1 MRIEIRGNQVL
12 LDGYVNAIL
21 RDSRPLPGIRGRFV
35 EQIEPKVFER
45 ALIKAENIDLL
56 FNHDTSRKLGSTK
69 EGNLELFEDN
79 IGLRAICTITDEEV
93 IEKAKNKQLQGWSFG
108 FIANK
113 DRWEETKDGISRRFI
128 EDLDLLEVSVLD
140 KTPAYIATSIES
152 RDNKECLNEKRGQGF
167 ETIVTEEI
175 KLNEERKNPID
186 YSSYENEIANIK
198 IKSLS

>member
-21 RDSRPLPGIRGRFV
+21 RDSRPLPGLRGRFV

-45 ALIKAENIDLL
+45 AIVKAENIDLL
-56 FNHDTSRKLGSTK
+56 FNHDISRKLGSTK

-113 DRWEETKDGISRRFI
+113 DRWEDTENGISRRFI
-128 EDLDLLEVSVLD
+128 EDLDLLEVSILD
-140 KTPAYIATSIES
+140 KTPAYIATTIES
-152 RDNKECLNEKRGQGF
+152 RNENECLNEKRGQDFGV
-167 ETIVTEEI
+167 TVTEEVKSI
-175 KLNEERKNPID
+175 GDRKSPID

-198 IKSLS
+198 IKSLV